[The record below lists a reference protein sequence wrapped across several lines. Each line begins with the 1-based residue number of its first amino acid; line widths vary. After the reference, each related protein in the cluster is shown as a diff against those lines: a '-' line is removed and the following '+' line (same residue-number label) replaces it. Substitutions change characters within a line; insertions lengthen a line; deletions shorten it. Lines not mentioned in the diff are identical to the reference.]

1 MAKRIIIGNADF
13 SHNAIEIRHKLV
25 SSMLTQGLIDAV
37 PGTGIRPPSGG
48 NDYMNRVS
56 LITDTAI
63 SSYSKVTIPTGM
75 QWAATF
81 FDENGDCVSTVNA
94 SWVKNQTGQV
104 KTFDL
109 SEANSYVSTAYYF
122 HISFGYIDGSQ
133 LNVADFDTTVSIY
146 LDKSEPIPEPTE
158 LRLTSSMVEIGMMD
172 IDGSINLTPPRDK
185 RVSYRHQTF
194 LTEYSRIYIPNNI
207 KWGVLYRNDEDE
219 TVNTS
224 DTLNKW
230 TETPGSTGGG
240 IVDITSA
247 LKQDFSQSPT
257 ATSYYLTFAKI
268 ASGGSTGT
276 DYLTPEELDTT
287 YEIKLLPP
295 SND

>member
-13 SHNAIEIRHKLV
+13 SHNAIDISHRLL

-56 LITDTAI
+56 LITNTAL
-63 SSYSKVTIPTGM
+63 SSYSKVTIPAGM

-94 SWVKNQTGQV
+94 AWVKNQTNTVQ
-104 KTFDL
+104 TYDL
-109 SEANSYVSTAYYF
+109 NVANSYVSTAYYF
-122 HISFGYIDGSQ
+122 HMSFGYIDGSQ
-133 LNVADFDTTVSIY
+133 LNAADFDSTVCIY
-146 LDKSEPIPEPTE
+146 LDKPDPVPPQPVE
-158 LRLTSSMVEIGMMD
+158 LRLTSSMVEVGMMNQ
-172 IDGSINLTPPRDK
+172 DGTINLTPPRDK

-194 LTEYSRIYIPNNI
+194 LAEYPRIYIPNNI

-219 TVNTS
+219 TVNPDDQLKT
-224 DTLNKW
+224 W

-247 LKQDFSQSPT
+247 LKQDFSLSPT
-257 ATSYYLTFAKI
+257 ATSYYLTFGKI
-268 ASGGSTGT
+268 ASAGSTG

-287 YEIKLLPP
+287 IEIKLLPP